1 MISIIN
7 VVGQLTSYKED
18 SNSDKTMEIEDGS
31 KSETIASIILAV
43 QGYNGFHIKYQNFC
57 YYYLEN
63 WR

>member
-31 KSETIASIILAV
+31 RSETIASIILAV
-43 QGYNGFHIKYQNFC
+43 QG
-57 YYYLEN
+57 
-63 WR
+63 